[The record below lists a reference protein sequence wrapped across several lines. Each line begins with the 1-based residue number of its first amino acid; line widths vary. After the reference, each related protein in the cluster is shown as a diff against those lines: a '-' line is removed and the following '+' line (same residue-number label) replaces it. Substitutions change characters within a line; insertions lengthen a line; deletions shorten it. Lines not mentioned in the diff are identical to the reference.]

1 MSDPL
6 FWAGTLH
13 LLSLAGAW
21 PAHLLAF
28 FVPLSQC
35 PSGFYDPARASSG
48 PAALAGFRALLSM
61 SQQSQSFGN
70 GSLHFVTEAHSLHSQ
85 ECSSWSHSSD
95 GTETGLMRG
104 TSFPPE
110 K

>member
-6 FWAGTLH
+6 FWAGILH

-35 PSGFYDPARASSG
+35 PLASMTLPG
-48 PAALAGFRALLSM
+48 PAQDQLRLLASELYCQCLDSPNPLEMGPCTLLRRPIYCIVKSVLV
-61 SQQSQSFGN
+61 GAT
-70 GSLHFVTEAHSLHSQ
+70 H
-85 ECSSWSHSSD
+85 
-95 GTETGLMRG
+95 LMG
-104 TSFPPE
+104 Q
-110 K
+110 KQV